1 MKKTREGNEIE
12 ESWGAVLAK
21 WLGEAGGGFLK
32 EGHLSLDPSHEKGWS
47 CKDLGKNF
55 PNWRNRRN
63 TKTETAVST

>member
-32 EGHLSLDPSHEKGWS
+32 EGHLSLDPSHEKG
-47 CKDLGKNF
+47 
-55 PNWRNRRN
+55 
-63 TKTETAVST
+63 